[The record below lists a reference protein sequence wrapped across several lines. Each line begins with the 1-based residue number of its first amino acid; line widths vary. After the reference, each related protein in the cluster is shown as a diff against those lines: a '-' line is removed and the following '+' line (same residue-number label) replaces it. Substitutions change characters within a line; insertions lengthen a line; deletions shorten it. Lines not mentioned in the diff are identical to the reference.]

1 MSSELLNVV
10 KVLVPILAGA
20 GIFVVLFKFTSDKKG
35 DAMKIIHD
43 LFQKKGQENL
53 EVIEEKQSK
62 IKIEIEKK
70 EKLAEESKEKIKE
83 IQKKAA
89 EEIEEVLKKDRI
101 NEIHK
106 EIDSDWENL

>member
-1 MSSELLNVV
+1 MLSDAI

-20 GIFVVLFKFTSDKKG
+20 GVFVVLFKFTSDKKG
-35 DAMKIIHD
+35 NIMKVIHD
-43 LFQKKGQENL
+43 LFQKKGQENIKA
-53 EVIEEKQSK
+53 IEENQSK
-62 IKIEIEKK
+62 IKIEVEKK

-106 EIDSDWENL
+106 EIDDDWESL